1 MKKHTITLI
10 PYAILSIGLLLSGC
24 GNTALPEK
32 NTIVAPISELSNQ
45 YPAESTA
52 ETAISSLPNE
62 STAETAISE
71 TANESA
77 TDSTVSSATANADT
91 LVSQGGPY
99 GKITLSI
106 PDGWRHE
113 TCPIDSEQVDYGLY
127 GVRFYPEDATDGYI
141 AVNYIDSFGV
151 CGTGLEEKKSS
162 IAGQPVNIGT
172 YDNNVYWNF
181 IAFHDDYDGVVA
193 LTYSVDH
200 WWETYSDQ
208 VMDILN
214 TLSFDSTTK
223 EGGAYLYNSDYDSD
237 LDQIGLSFTLKK
249 ISPSGATLVFR
260 NYDTDAP
267 TGELEYG
274 DDFLIEIQKDD
285 IWEEVPIQLEGNYG
299 FNDIAYV
306 IPAEGISEQEL
317 HWEWLY
323 GTLAPGTYR
332 IRKNILD
339 FRGTGDYD
347 KHTVYAQFI
356 LN

>member
-1 MKKHTITLI
+1 MKKHTIML
-10 PYAILSIGLLLSGC
+10 ILSSMLSIELLFSGC
-24 GNTALPEK
+24 GNAALPEK
-32 NTIVAPISELSNQ
+32 DAVTAPIPELSNQ
-45 YPAESTA
+45 YTTKNAAESS
-52 ETAISSLPNE
+52 ISNLSNE
-62 STAETAISE
+62 STVETAISE
-71 TANESA
+71 PTTQNALPPTASA
-77 TDSTVSSATANADT
+77 ADT

-99 GKITLSI
+99 GELSLSI
-106 PDGWRHE
+106 PDGWRYE
-113 TCPIDSEQVDYGLY
+113 TCPIDSEQTDYGLY
-127 GVRFYPEDATDGYI
+127 GIRFYPEDTTDGYI
-141 AVNYIDSFGV
+141 AVNYIDRFGV
-151 CGTGLEEKKSS
+151 CGTGLEEEKSS
-162 IAGQPVNIGT
+162 IAGHPVNIGT

-181 IAFHDDYDGVVA
+181 IVFQDDYDGVVA

-223 EGGAYLYNSDYDSD
+223 EGGAYIDNSAYD

-249 ISPSGATLVFR
+249 ISPSGATLVFC
-260 NYDTDAP
+260 NYDTNAP
-267 TGELEYG
+267 TGELEYD

-285 IWEEVPIQLEGNYG
+285 IWEEVPVQLTGNYG

-306 IPAEGISEQEL
+306 IPTEGISEQEL
-317 HWEWLY
+317 NWEWLH

-332 IRKNILD
+332 IRKSILD

-347 KHTVYAQFI
+347 KHTAYAQFI